1 MHKFDIFSRIS
12 LVIVDYIALL
22 AAFSLA
28 YFVRVG
34 WIFSTDFPFWPY
46 FKVSLIVSLVWI
58 GFFVVFRLYALQKR
72 TDSKE
77 HVARLILVN
86 LLGTGTFILF
96 FFSFRKLLFS
106 RLILIYVFLISTL
119 LLVLTHYFS
128 EKIRGMYSRKSIGI
142 SRVLIIGTN
151 RSASKLLQALRT
163 LSSKHRPV
171 AILDGYG
178 SNKKEI
184 AGVPI
189 LGKLNILESTVDKY
203 EINEIIQVDN
213 IEQALN
219 IITFCQKKGLKYAM
233 LPSLLG
239 VFHDQIEVETLEF
252 QPVVRLK
259 DRKKRIFELIFG
271 NS

>member
-1 MHKFDIFSRIS
+1 MYKFDIFSRIN
-12 LVIVDYIALL
+12 LIIIDYIALL
-22 AAFSLA
+22 VAFSLS
-28 YFVRVG
+28 YFIRVG
-34 WIFSTDFPFWPY
+34 WIFSTDFLFWPY

-58 GFFVVFRLYALQKR
+58 GFFAVFHLYALQKR
-72 TDSKE
+72 TDTRE
-77 HVARLILVN
+77 HMARLILIN

-106 RLILIYVFLISTL
+106 RLILIYVFLISIL

-128 EKIRGMYSRKSIGI
+128 EKIRGLYSKKSIGI
-142 SRVLIIGTN
+142 SRVLVIGTN
-151 RSASKLLQALRT
+151 RSAAKLLQTLKT

-178 SNKKEI
+178 SSKKEI
-184 AGVPI
+184 AGVPV
-189 LGKLNILESTVDKY
+189 LGKLNILESTVDEY
-203 EINEIIQVDN
+203 EIDEIIQVDN

-259 DRKKRIFELIFG
+259 NRRRRIFERLMG
-271 NS
+271 